1 MARRYWLM
9 KCEPAAYTI
18 DDLQR
23 DGQTSWEGVRNYQA
37 RNFMRD
43 DMRVGDGVL
52 FYASNAKPSGV
63 TGIAKVSRTA
73 YPDHFAWEEGHRYFD
88 ARSTRAKPLWYMVDI
103 EFVERFAD
111 TIPLARLKSTKGLED
126 MMVTKPGSRLSVQ
139 PLTRAQFDVVRR
151 LGKKSGADAPG
162 AEEATRK
169 AAPARKAA
177 PTRKVAPAR
186 KAAPAAEAAPKP
198 RRRPPAGALAAAAI
212 GAGALALSLL
222 SAGQVSGP
230 GAPAPTAV
238 AETAPPAAASAAAAP
253 APAGAAGAPAA
264 ADAPS
269 APIADASPAA
279 TDTPAAAAARPAPA
293 PAPPALAAAAP
304 AAAAD
309 AEAWAAPQTP
319 WGDPDLQGIW
329 SSGYILTPLERPDA
343 FEGREFVTDDERAE
357 LEAAAFARL
366 DHSVGG
372 PRRGGGQG
380 TGTYNSAFTG
390 AGREVIST
398 GRTSQIVDPPDGRIP
413 WTDEAREQVA
423 AETVVNSSERGRF
436 LAEDNELGGDGPE
449 DRPNDRCLGVSIPL
463 RFAAAGSSATLHR
476 IVQSPEQV
484 SIYYEHGHQGGAYR
498 QVPLDG
504 RPHLPP
510 GIRQFLGDAR
520 GRWEGDTLVI
530 ETTNF
535 TDRTSYEGARGNLRL
550 VERFTPVGADSVV
563 YRATIE
569 DATVFTQP
577 WTIEIPLT
585 RQDDRANQIYESAC
599 HEGNYALTSI
609 LMGARLLDGR

>member
-43 DMRVGDGVL
+43 DMQVGDGVL
-52 FYASNAKPSGV
+52 FYASNARPSGV
-63 TGIAKVSRTA
+63 TGLAQVSRTG

-88 ARSTRAKPLWYMVDI
+88 ARSTPDKPLWYMVDI
-103 EFVERFAD
+103 EFVERFPE
-111 TIPLARLKSTKGLED
+111 TIALATLKATPGLEE
-126 MMVTKPGSRLSVQ
+126 MMVTKRGSRLSVQ
-139 PLTRAQFDVVRR
+139 PVTPAEFDVVRR
-151 LGKKSGADAPG
+151 LGNPGGGDAPA
-162 AEEATRK
+162 AE
-169 AAPARKAA
+169 KAA
-177 PTRKVAPAR
+177 PTSRR
-186 KAAPAAEAAPKP
+186 HPAAGVL
-198 RRRPPAGALAAAAI
+198 PAVAI
-212 GAGALALSLL
+212 AAGALALSLL
-222 SAGQVSGP
+222 AVDQVSGP
-230 GAPAPTAV
+230 DAPVSTPV
-238 AETAPPAAASAAAAP
+238 AETAPPPPASPPPADAGAPAVDVAAP
-253 APAGAAGAPAA
+253 AADAGGVGEAAGAAAMAAGAPAA
-264 ADAPS
+264 EAPAAGAAPS
-269 APIADASPAA
+269 ALAD
-279 TDTPAAAAARPAPA
+279 
-293 PAPPALAAAAP
+293 AAP
-304 AAAAD
+304 AAGGGAAAEDAPAVAD
-309 AEAWAAPQTP
+309 AAAWAAPQTP

-329 SSGYILTPLERPDA
+329 SSGYILTPLERPAA
-343 FEGREFVTDDERAE
+343 FEGREFVTEAERAE

-372 PRRGGGQG
+372 PRRGGGEG

-413 WTDEAREQVA
+413 WTDAARERVA

-476 IVQSPEQV
+476 IVQTPGQV

-504 RPHLPP
+504 GAHLPP

-520 GRWEGDTLVI
+520 GRWAGDTLVI

-550 VERFTPVGADSVV
+550 LEHFTPSGPDSLV

-569 DATVFTQP
+569 DATVFTRP

-585 RQDDRANQIYESAC
+585 RQDGRANQIYESAC

-609 LMGARLLDGR
+609 LMGARLLDRR

>member
-23 DGQTSWEGVRNYQA
+23 DGRTSWEGVRNYQA

-43 DMRVGDGVL
+43 AMQVGDGVL

-63 TGIAKVSRTA
+63 TGIAQVVRTG
-73 YPDHFAWEEGHRYFD
+73 YPDHFAWEPGHRYFD
-88 ARSTRAKPLWYMVDI
+88 ARSTPDKPLWYMVDI
-103 EFVERFAD
+103 EFVERFPE
-111 TIPLARLKSTKGLED
+111 TIALATLKATSGLED
-126 MMVTKPGSRLSVQ
+126 MMVTKRGSRLSVQ
-139 PLTRAQFDVVRR
+139 PVTAAEFDVVRR
-151 LGKKSGADAPG
+151 LGTRGAG
-162 AEEATRK
+162 E
-169 AAPARKAA
+169 
-177 PTRKVAPAR
+177 
-186 KAAPAAEAAPKP
+186 APAAAQAAQE
-198 RRRPPAGALAAAAI
+198 RRRQPAAGVLPTVVIA
-212 GAGALALSLL
+212 AGALALSLL
-222 SAGQVSGP
+222 AAGQVSGP
-230 GAPAPTAV
+230 EAPVASAV
-238 AETAPPAAASAAAAP
+238 AETTPPSPPASARPPASNAAAPPPPADATSAAATGGEA
-253 APAGAAGAPAA
+253 AGGAAVANAA
-264 ADAPS
+264 
-269 APIADASPAA
+269 
-279 TDTPAAAAARPAPA
+279 
-293 PAPPALAAAAP
+293 
-304 AAAAD
+304 
-309 AEAWAAPQTP
+309 AWAAPRTP

-329 SSGYILTPLERPDA
+329 SSGYILTPLERPAA
-343 FEGREFVTDDERAE
+343 FEGREFVTETERAG

-372 PRRGGGQG
+372 PRRGGGEG

-413 WTDEAREQVA
+413 WTDTARERVA
-423 AETVVNSSERGRF
+423 AEAVVDSSERGRF

-449 DRPNDRCLGVSIPL
+449 DRPNDRCLGVTIPL

-476 IVQSPEQV
+476 IVQTPGQI

-498 QVPLDG
+498 QVALDG

-520 GRWEGDTLVI
+520 GHWEGDTLVV

-550 VERFTPVGADSVV
+550 VERFEPSGPDSLV

-585 RQDDRANQIYESAC
+585 RQDGRANQIYESAC

-609 LMGARLLDGR
+609 LMGARLQDRSYRR

>member
-18 DDLQR
+18 DDLRR

-63 TGIAKVSRTA
+63 TGIAKVSRTG
-73 YPDHFAWEEGHRYFD
+73 YPDHFAWEQGHRYFD
-88 ARSTRAKPLWYMVDI
+88 ARSTPDKPLWYMVDI
-103 EFVERFAD
+103 EFVERFPETIALATLKDTRGLAD
-111 TIPLARLKSTKGLED
+111 
-126 MMVTKPGSRLSVQ
+126 MVVTRKGSRLSVQ
-139 PLTRAQFDVVRR
+139 PVTRAEFDVVRR
-151 LGKKSGADAPG
+151 LGRKRGGATPA
-162 AEEATRK
+162 AEEAAQEEVPAGTET
-169 AAPARKAA
+169 AADKGASKRG
-177 PTRKVAPAR
+177 
-186 KAAPAAEAAPKP
+186 
-198 RRRPPAGALAAAAI
+198 RRPAGGVLAAAAI
-212 GAGALALSLL
+212 AAGALALSLL

-230 GAPAPTAV
+230 GAPASTPVT
-238 AETAPPAAASAAAAP
+238 ETNPPGGGSAAAAVAP
-253 APAGAAGAPAA
+253 APAGAAGALAA
-264 ADAPS
+264 ADA
-269 APIADASPAA
+269 
-279 TDTPAAAAARPAPA
+279 AAAETAEAAAPA
-293 PAPPALAAAAP
+293 PAAAP
-304 AAAAD
+304 AGAVD
-309 AEAWAAPQTP
+309 AGAWAAPQTP

-329 SSGYILTPLERPDA
+329 SSGYILTPLERPAA
-343 FEGREFVTDDERAE
+343 FEGREFVTDEERAE
-357 LEAAAFARL
+357 LEDAAFARL

-390 AGREVIST
+390 AGREVISS

-413 WTDEAREQVA
+413 WTDEARQRVA
-423 AETVVNSSERGRF
+423 AEVVVNSSERGRF
-436 LAEDNELGGDGPE
+436 LAEDNEQGGDGPE

-476 IVQSPEQV
+476 IVQTPGQV

-498 QVPLDG
+498 QVPLDE

-535 TDRTSYEGARGNLRL
+535 TDKTSYEGARDNLRL
-550 VERFTPVGADSVV
+550 VERFTRVGPDDLL

-569 DATVFTQP
+569 DPTVFTQP
-577 WTIEIPLT
+577 WTIEIPLG
-585 RQDDRANQIYESAC
+585 RLDDHANQIYESAC

-609 LMGARLLDGR
+609 LMGARLLDRR